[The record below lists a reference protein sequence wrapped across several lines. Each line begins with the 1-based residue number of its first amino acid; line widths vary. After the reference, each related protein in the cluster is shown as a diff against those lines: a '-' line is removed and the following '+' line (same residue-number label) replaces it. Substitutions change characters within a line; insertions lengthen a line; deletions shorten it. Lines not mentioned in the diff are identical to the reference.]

1 MGFPVDFLWGAASAA
16 YQIEGAW
23 NADGKGESI
32 WDAASHQPG
41 FMAHGE
47 TGNVACDHVSRMKED
62 VALMQ
67 EIGLK
72 SYRFSVSWSRVL
84 PNGVGEVNEAGL
96 KFYSALVD
104 ELKTAGIEPLVTL
117 YHWDLPQAIQ
127 ERGGWENPEI
137 SEWFAEYAKVVVSC
151 LGDRV
156 QYWMT
161 INEPQMFAGL
171 GFFIGAHPPFKKLS
185 PEDQVAVSVNILR
198 AHGRAV
204 QTIRENAV
212 LPAKIGM
219 APTGD
224 VYLPKEETKAAIEE
238 ARAKSFGFSR
248 YGFTMENTWWA
259 DPVFLGKFPEGAYE
273 AYPESM
279 TKITE
284 EDMQLI
290 SQPLDFYGFNVY
302 HAAVPHG
309 VPREEYDDYAYQG
322 SPRTMTDWDITPE
335 VLYWAPRFFY
345 ERYQK
350 PILITENGMAA
361 MDWVSL
367 DGHIHDMQRQDFLHR
382 YLLQLKR
389 AADEGVPILGYTHW
403 SVMDNLEWNNGYDKR
418 FGLIFIDYKTQQRI
432 IKDSAR
438 WYSSVI
444 AANGEN
450 L

>member
-1 MGFPVDFLWGAASAA
+1 MSFSENFLWGAASAA
-16 YQIEGAW
+16 YQVEGAW
-23 NADGKGESI
+23 DASGKGLSI
-32 WDAASHQPG
+32 WDVASHQPG
-41 FMAHGE
+41 YMPHGE
-47 TGNVACDHVSRMKED
+47 TGDIACGHVNLMRED
-62 VALMQ
+62 VALMK

-84 PNGVGEVNEAGL
+84 PNGVGEINEQGL
-96 KFYSALVD
+96 KFYSDLVD

-117 YHWDLPQAIQ
+117 YHWDLPQALQ

-137 SEWFAEYAKVVVSC
+137 SEWFAEYVRVVVNC

-161 INEPQMFAGL
+161 INEPQMFVGL
-171 GFFIGAHPPFKKLS
+171 GFFVGVHPPLKKLV
-185 PEDQVAVSVNILR
+185 PEEQIAVSVNVLR

-204 QTIRENAV
+204 QVIRETAA
-212 LPAKIGM
+212 LPAKIGL

-224 VYLPKEETKAAIEE
+224 VYLPKENTEAAVEE
-238 ARAKSFGFSR
+238 ARTKSFGYNRF
-248 YGFTMENTWWA
+248 GFTMENAWWA
-259 DPVFLGKFPEGAYE
+259 DPIFLGRFPEEAYE
-273 AYPESM
+273 AYPEAM
-279 TKITE
+279 AKITQK
-284 EDMQLI
+284 DMQLI

-302 HAAVPHG
+302 HATVPHG
-309 VPREEYDDYAYQG
+309 VSQEVYDDYSYQG
-322 SPRTMTDWDITPE
+322 SPRAMTDWNITPE

-350 PILITENGMAA
+350 PVLITENGMAA

-367 DGHIHDMQRQDFLHR
+367 DGHVHDMQRKDFLHR

-389 AADEGVPILGYTHW
+389 AAEEGVPVLGYTHW
-403 SVMDNLEWNNGYDKR
+403 SVMDNLEWNKGYDKR

>member
-1 MGFPVDFLWGAASAA
+1 MGFSDNFLWGAASAA
-16 YQIEGAW
+16 YQVEGAW
-23 NADGKGESI
+23 DVAGKGLSI
-32 WDAASHQPG
+32 WDIASHQPG

-47 TGNVACDHVSRMKED
+47 TGDVACDHVNRMRED
-62 VALMQ
+62 VALMR

-84 PNGVGEVNEAGL
+84 PNGVGEINEQGL
-96 KFYSALVD
+96 KFYSDLVD
-104 ELKTAGIEPLVTL
+104 ELKAADIEPLVTL
-117 YHWDLPQAIQ
+117 YHWDLPQALQ
-127 ERGGWENPEI
+127 ERGGWENSEI
-137 SEWFAEYAKVVVSC
+137 SEWFAEYVRVVVDC

-161 INEPQMFAGL
+161 INEPQMFVGL
-171 GFFIGAHPPFKKLS
+171 GFFVGAHPPLKKLV
-185 PEDQVAVSVNILR
+185 PEEQIAVSVNVLR

-204 QTIRENAV
+204 QVIRETAA
-212 LPAKIGM
+212 LPAKIGF

-224 VYLPKEETKAAIEE
+224 VYLPKENTETAIEE
-238 ARAKSFGFSR
+238 ARTKSFGYNHF
-248 YGFTMENTWWA
+248 GFTMENAWWA
-259 DPVFLGKFPEGAYE
+259 DPIFLGRFPEGAYE
-273 AYPESM
+273 AYPEAM
-279 TKITE
+279 AKITQ
-284 EDMQLI
+284 EDMLLI

-302 HAAVPHG
+302 HASVPHG
-309 VPREEYDDYAYQG
+309 ISREVYDDYSYQG

-350 PILITENGMAA
+350 PILITENGMAG
-361 MDWVSL
+361 MDWISL
-367 DGHIHDMQRQDFLHR
+367 DGHVHDMQRKDFLHR
-382 YLLQLKR
+382 YLLQLKC
-389 AADEGVPILGYTHW
+389 AVEEGVPVLGYTHW

-418 FGLIFIDYKTQQRI
+418 FGLIFIDYKTQKRI

>member
-1 MGFPVDFLWGAASAA
+1 MSFSDKFLWGAASAA

-23 NADGKGESI
+23 NADGKGKSI
-32 WDAASHQPG
+32 WDVASHEPG
-41 FMAHGE
+41 FMAHSE
-47 TGNVACDHVSRMKED
+47 TGDVACDHVNRMRED
-62 VALMQ
+62 VALMR

-84 PNGVGEVNEAGL
+84 PSGVGEVNEQGL
-96 KFYSALVD
+96 KFYSDLVD

-117 YHWDLPQAIQ
+117 YHWDLPQALQ

-137 SEWFAEYAKVVVSC
+137 ADWFAEYAKTVARR

-161 INEPQMFAGL
+161 INEPQMFVGL
-171 GFFIGAHPPFKKLS
+171 GFFVGAHPPLKKLS
-185 PEDQVAVSVNILR
+185 PEEQIAVSVNVLR

-204 QTIRENAV
+204 QTIRENTV

-224 VYLPKEETKAAIEE
+224 VYLPKVDTTEAIEE

-248 YGFTMENTWWA
+248 YGFTMENSWWA
-259 DPVFLGKFPEGAYE
+259 DAVFLGKFPDEAYE
-273 AYPESM
+273 IYPEAM
-279 TKITE
+279 AKITK
-284 EDMQLI
+284 EDMRLI

-302 HAAVPHG
+302 HAAVPYG
-309 VPREEYDDYAYQG
+309 VPKDVYDDYSYQG
-322 SPRTMTDWDITPE
+322 SPRTMTDWDVTPE

-345 ERYQK
+345 ERYRK

-367 DGHIHDMQRQDFLHR
+367 DGYVHDMQRQDFLHR

-389 AADEGVPILGYTHW
+389 AADEGVPVLGYTHW
-403 SVMDNLEWNNGYDKR
+403 SVMDNLEWNKGYDTR
-418 FGLIFIDYKTQQRI
+418 FGLIFIDYKTQQRT

-438 WYSSVI
+438 WYGSVI